1 MGLEAEFLPGCTEHT
16 TYRSDRARGLR
27 KVKIVK
33 RWTKRQGIGA
43 GNFGEVWLEVE
54 DDGSERAVKKISK
67 SKCTL
72 NRIDYVKE
80 LAAMAVLSKHD
91 GIFVQL
97 DGWFEA
103 DDCVYVAME
112 YFPLG
117 DLQRYMD
124 APIPETQVKIIMFQ
138 LLEGLKIMHQNS
150 FTHRDLKPQNI
161 FVVRD
166 SPSFWVKIGDFGITK
181 RITRDGTYLITEI
194 GTREYLAPEVL
205 GYIDEETSKYT
216 NAVDIWS
223 LGCVCHRLLTMRP
236 PFSRQTALALYCTG
250 SASLALGTAQNEA
263 VSQEAVQFVKQL
275 MAVQPSERLTAEIAL
290 QSVWLSKIENMD
302 FERPSNKLVHR
313 PKQRKGKPQKTKLTT
328 EDIFN
333 LFLGMNAEESQE
345 PGQRHLAT
353 AKVNAEDT
361 EEIFKGQKQ
370 TPLEQTAPEQSRK
383 GKEYQHSDATR
394 EEDLNPG
401 VEPLEVSPVARRHR
415 RRSGWE
421 METKSRS
428 NSASSRASK
437 ILGDGEG
444 RKERGRKSRSNSIA
458 SSVGN
463 SRKIPTF
470 TIKGVKQHPLTFIG
484 HSKRRSSRRY
494 EDPEEHSRTL
504 HSKSLSKKSIE
515 SFRSRR
521 NYESEVDGVLREAKS
536 RKGERRSSKG
546 DKEPDQNPPAR
557 RPWILE
563 VIPSAESHASMS
575 IRVNNEKARSRPK
588 DQRRARTIEKS
599 SRDEAQTKDRSA
611 DRLSSKDLE
620 DDEAKRER
628 RRKGWGLQEMAAAG
642 IIWKSPRTVEKS
654 SRDEAQTKDRSA
666 DRLSSK
672 DLEDDEAK
680 RERRRKGWE
689 LQEMAAAGIIWKS
702 PRTVEKSSRDEA
714 QTRDR
719 SADRLSSKDLED
731 DEAKRE
737 RRRKGW
743 ELQEMAAA
751 GIIWK
756 SPRKRKEL
764 EEAREAARAKDMKRE
779 RERANK
785 VEEAKENGSTKMR
798 GKPRR
803 FFSRIFS

>member
-1 MGLEAEFLPGCTEHT
+1 MDPSKDLLDHFKLEAEFLPGCTEHT
-16 TYRSDRARGLR
+16 TYRSDRAQGLR

-43 GNFGEVWLEVE
+43 GSFGEVWLEVE

-103 DDCVYVAME
+103 DDYVYVAME

-223 LGCVCHRLLTMRP
+223 LGCVCHRLLTMLP
-236 PFSRQTALALYCTG
+236 PFSRPTALVLYCTG

-275 MAVQPSERLTAEIAL
+275 MAAQPSERLTAEIAL

-302 FERPSNKLVHR
+302 FERPSNKFVPR
-313 PKQRKGKPQKTKLTT
+313 PKRPEGKPQKTKLTT
-328 EDIFN
+328 EDILNPF
-333 LFLGMNAEESQE
+333 FGKNAEESQE

-353 AKVNAEDT
+353 EKVSAEDT
-361 EEIFKGQKQ
+361 EEIFKEQQQ

-394 EEDLNPG
+394 KEDLNPG

-415 RRSGWE
+415 RRSAWE
-421 METKSRS
+421 RETKSRS
-428 NSASSRASK
+428 SSASSRASK

-444 RKERGRKSRSNSIA
+444 RKEGGRKSRSNSIA

-470 TIKGVKQHPLTFIG
+470 TIKGVKQHPLTFKG
-484 HSKRRSSRRY
+484 HSERRSSRRD
-494 EDPEEHSRTL
+494 EDPAEHSRTL

-536 RKGERRSSKG
+536 RKGELRSER
-546 DKEPDQNPPAR
+546 DKEPDQKPPAR
-557 RPWILE
+557 RPWIFE
-563 VIPSAESHASMS
+563 VIPGAESDAS
-575 IRVNNEKARSRPK
+575 IAVRVLSEKARSRLK
-588 DQRRARTIEKS
+588 DQRRAT
-599 SRDEAQTKDRSA
+599 
-611 DRLSSKDLE
+611 
-620 DDEAKRER
+620 
-628 RRKGWGLQEMAAAG
+628 
-642 IIWKSPRTVEKS
+642 TVEKS

-680 RERRRKGWE
+680 IERRR
-689 LQEMAAAGIIWKS
+689 
-702 PRTVEKSSRDEA
+702 RR
-714 QTRDR
+714 RN
-719 SADRLSSKDLED
+719 
-731 DEAKRE
+731 E
-737 RRRKGW
+737 RR
-743 ELQEMAAA
+743 
-751 GIIWK
+751 
-756 SPRKRKEL
+756 
-764 EEAREAARAKDMKRE
+764 
-779 RERANK
+779 
-785 VEEAKENGSTKMR
+785 
-798 GKPRR
+798 
-803 FFSRIFS
+803 